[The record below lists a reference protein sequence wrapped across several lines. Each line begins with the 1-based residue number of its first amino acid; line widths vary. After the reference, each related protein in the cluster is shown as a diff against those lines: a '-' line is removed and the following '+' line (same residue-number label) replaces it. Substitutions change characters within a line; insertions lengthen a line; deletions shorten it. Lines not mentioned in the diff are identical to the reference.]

1 MGSGCGAVGRP
12 VASKTRD
19 LRFESS
25 HPQYY
30 LLLNVLKNY
39 IEKTKINKKR
49 PGMARFLK
57 KRKKEIIKKQSLRRT
72 EKPEE
77 KYKDARSINLGPI
90 KKPDTSN
97 DPARSA

>member
-1 MGSGCGAVGRP
+1 
-12 VASKTRD
+12 
-19 LRFESS
+19 
-25 HPQYY
+25 
-30 LLLNVLKNY
+30 
-39 IEKTKINKKR
+39 
-49 PGMARFLK
+49 MARFLK